1 LGQSASPTHS
11 QILNLTE
18 RDKRRVT
25 VTLAECWV
33 ILDLGELPYLK

>member
-1 LGQSASPTHS
+1 MNNVT
-11 QILNLTE
+11 
-18 RDKRRVT
+18 KRRVT